1 MGQISI
7 SMIPV
12 MKKTLDDKDQALL
25 GFLQEDARITST
37 ELAKRVDLSTPG
49 LQKRVRKL
57 EDSGVIEAYRA
68 ILNREALGFD
78 MLCFVQVTLQ
88 RHEQEAV
95 QRFRDQVKTMPEVM
109 ECFHLT
115 GEYDYL
121 LKVIVRNRKHLEHFL
136 VDVLTPVKGMDKIR
150 TSVVLSEI
158 KSTTAVPLDHN
169 SELIDKSPP
178 E

>member
-1 MGQISI
+1 MSK
-7 SMIPV
+7 S
-12 MKKTLDDKDQALL
+12 LDDKDRALL
-25 GFLQEDARITST
+25 DFLQKDARITST

-57 EDSGVIEAYRA
+57 EELGVIDSYRTL
-68 ILNREALGFD
+68 LNRETLGFD
-78 MLCFVQVTLQ
+78 MLCFIQVTLQ
-88 RHEQEAV
+88 RHEPEAI
-95 QRFRDQVKTMPEVM
+95 QRFRDLVQSIPEIM

-136 VDVLTPVKGMDKIR
+136 VDKLTPVKGMDKIR

-158 KSTTAVPLDHN
+158 KATTAVPLDDE
-169 SELIDKSPP
+169 SAEQEGESK
-178 E
+178 

>member
-1 MGQISI
+1 
-7 SMIPV
+7 
-12 MKKTLDDKDQALL
+12 MKKMLDDKDQALL

-37 ELAKRVDLSTPG
+37 ELARRVDLSTPG

-57 EDSGVIEAYRA
+57 EDSGVIEAYRTL
-68 ILNREALGFD
+68 LNREALGFD

-88 RHEQEAV
+88 RHEPEAV
-95 QRFRDQVKTMPEVM
+95 QGELCRFCSEVM

-121 LKVIVRNRKHLEHFL
+121 LKIIVRNRKHLEHFL
-136 VDVLTPVKGMDKIR
+136 IDILTPVKGMDKIR
-150 TSVVLSEI
+150 TSLVLSEI
-158 KSTTAVPLDHN
+158 KATTALPLD
-169 SELIDKSPP
+169 DKSGMFDGTSA